1 MSRRDRQR
9 RRRRN
14 RGSPFGRVLAL
25 GAVLIA
31 SVLVVGGLA
40 IAGWVVNVA
49 HSAPNLSQ
57 VKPVTRGTPS
67 EVFAADGASMGYI
80 YSPDIHTPVSSR
92 TLPLVL
98 KRATVAVEDRRFYH
112 HGALDYQGILR
123 AAIKD
128 AAHGSTA
135 LQGASTLTMQLVDN
149 EYLPRKYRA
158 ARAQRNLKYKIVQ
171 AKLAEQLEA
180 KHSKN
185 WILTGYLNNVPY
197 GTVRHQTAYGAA
209 AASEMFFDKPVGSID
224 LAQAA
229 LLAGLPQAPSEYNP
243 FLYPRAARTRRAHV
257 LQTMVQAG
265 DITQRRAD
273 AVARGPLQVKP
284 TATYSRQVDPYVFTD
299 VEQQVAQD
307 LCPNSPRHCSALTN
321 GGLKIYTTIDLH
333 KQAEATAAIKDHES
347 LFAEDGGPGVGSGLA
362 SVNSANG
369 DIEAIATSGNYAQT
383 KLDYATSAMRQTGS
397 AFKVFALME
406 LIHDYQGNPDTTYYT
421 SKPLPAGW
429 LPSDPSW
436 SVHTDDNEYNGT
448 LNITNATWLSDNTV
462 FAQLS
467 ADMGNTTPGD
477 KLDQMAHAM
486 GITSTLTG
494 NASEVLG
501 GLTYGT
507 TPLQMA
513 DAYATI
519 SDGGIHHAPTIIDKV
534 VSPDG
539 ATRDFGDPRGTRV
552 FSYAESYAADQVL
565 EEVLTHPGATAY
577 GSGYGCPAAG
587 KTGTANNLANAWFVG
602 YSPKVS
608 TAVWVGNP
616 AGDSIGMIDGFGG
629 ILAAPVWQ
637 QYMQDTHGAY
647 CGDWTPPA
655 VPFVGT
661 PYVGAHSSTRE
672 PTTPSSGEGY
682 GNGYG
687 QTTTGTSTTTG
698 TATTTTAGATTATT
712 GSAPTSPPTTGQHG
726 GTGAT
731 GGASPT
737 G

>member
-1 MSRRDRQR
+1 V
-9 RRRRN
+9 
-14 RGSPFGRVLAL
+14 FAL
-25 GAVLIA
+25 GGVLVVC
-31 SVLVVGGLA
+31 VLVVGGLA

-67 EVFAADGASMGYI
+67 EVFAANGASMGYI
-80 YSPDIHTPVSSR
+80 YSPSVHNVVSGAM
-92 TLPLVL
+92 LPSDL
-98 KRATVAVEDRRFYH
+98 KHATVDVEDHRFYH

-123 AAIKD
+123 AAVKD
-128 AAHGSTA
+128 AANGSTA
-135 LQGASTLTMQLVDN
+135 LQGASTLTEQVVDN
-149 EYLPRKYRA
+149 VYLPRKYQK
-158 ARAQRNLKYKIVQ
+158 ARARHDLRYKIVQ

-180 KHSKN
+180 KHSKT
-185 WILTGYLNNVPY
+185 WILDEYLNDVPY
-197 GTVRHQTAYGAA
+197 GTVRNQTAYGAGA
-209 AASEMFFDKPVGSID
+209 AAEMFFDKPVQDLD

-243 FLYPRAARTRRAHV
+243 FQFPAAARQRRAHV
-257 LQTMVQAG
+257 LNTMVQYG
-265 DITQRRAD
+265 GLSRRRAN
-273 AVARGPLQVKP
+273 AIARGPLEVKP
-284 TATYSRQVDPYVFTD
+284 DTIYSRQVDPYVFTY

-307 LCPNSPRHCSALTN
+307 LCPHSPRHCEPLIQ

-333 KQAEATAAIKDHES
+333 KQAEATAAIADHQT
-347 LFAEDGGPGVGSGLA
+347 LFGEEGGPGVGSGLA

-369 DIEAIATSGNYAQT
+369 DIEAIATSASYAQT
-383 KLDYATSAMRQTGS
+383 KFDYATSAMRQTGS

-406 LIHDYQGNPDTTYYT
+406 LIHDEQGNPNTTYYT
-421 SKPLPAGW
+421 SKPLAAGW
-429 LPSDPSW
+429 LPADPSW
-436 SVHTDDNEYNGT
+436 SVHTDENTYNGT
-448 LNITNATWLSDNTV
+448 INITTATWLSDNTV

-501 GLTYGT
+501 GLEYGT

-519 SDGGIHHAPTIIDKV
+519 SDGGIHHSPTIIAKV

-539 ATRDFGDPRGTRV
+539 STVDFGAPVGTRV
-552 FSYAESYAADQVL
+552 FSYAESYAAD
-565 EEVLTHPGATAY
+565 EVLKQVVTHPGATGTAAD
-577 GSGYGCPAAG
+577 YGCPVAG

-616 AGDSIGMIDGFGG
+616 TGNVALIDGYGG
-629 ILAAPVWQ
+629 ILAAPVWK
-637 QYMQDTHGAY
+637 QYMQATDGGY

-655 VPFVGT
+655 VPFVGK
-661 PYVGAHSSTRE
+661 PFVGAHSSTRAPA
-672 PTTPSSGEGY
+672 PTYQNPYLTTTSGTT
-682 GNGYG
+682 
-687 QTTTGTSTTTG
+687 TTTGTTTTG
-698 TATTTTAGATTATT
+698 TTTTGTTSAPGTVTT
-712 GSAPTSPPTTGQHG
+712 GSGTTPAPTAGQHG
-726 GTGAT
+726 AT
-731 GGASPT
+731 GVSGGGAAAAGGSAPS